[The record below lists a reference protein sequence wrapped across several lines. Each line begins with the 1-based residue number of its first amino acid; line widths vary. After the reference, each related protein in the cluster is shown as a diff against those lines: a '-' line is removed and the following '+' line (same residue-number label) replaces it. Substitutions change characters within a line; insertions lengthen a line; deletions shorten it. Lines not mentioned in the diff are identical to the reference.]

1 MSIALKCDRCGVFYE
16 RSDLGEIKNS
26 PYGVWKGN
34 NSADLCPTCCDELYR
49 WFTNPKESRPVGYWM
64 GRVAGAAREAW
75 EAMKDTPEYKAAV
88 EAAAERMRTEEG
100 GEQEWTTDE
109 TS

>member
-1 MSIALKCDRCGVFYE
+1 MSKALKCDRCGEFYE
-16 RSDLGEIKNS
+16 LSHRGEIKHS

-34 NSADLCPTCCDELYR
+34 RSADLCPACSDDLRR
-49 WFTNPKESRPVGYWM
+49 WYENPKEGRPVGYWM
-64 GRVAGAAREAW
+64 GRVADAARDAW
-75 EAMKDTPEYKAAV
+75 EAVKDTPEYKAAV

-100 GEQEWTTDE
+100 GEQGWTPDE